1 MTEPMSFIVEA
12 PALEEVREELASEIQ
27 NRALQDRL
35 TEATAAVTVTRSTDG
50 VDPAVLKER
59 ALIEE

>member
-1 MTEPMSFIVEA
+1 
-12 PALEEVREELASEIQ
+12 
-27 NRALQDRL
+27 L